1 MILRNTVLLI
11 VILFGAFTARAQE
24 DTSFNTSITLQEV
37 VVQHDARLRN
47 SREKKHGTDLQTSSD
62 QLLESI
68 AGINMIKRGNYA
80 WEPTIRGL
88 NAGQV
93 NVTISGMAV
102 FGACTDRMDP
112 ASSYIEPNNLQSIT
126 VS

>member
-1 MILRNTVLLI
+1 MISKNIIVLI
-11 VILFGAFTARAQE
+11 FILSAALTALAQE
-24 DTSFNTSITLQEV
+24 DSSVKKTITLQEV
-37 VVQHDARLRN
+37 VVQHDAKLRN
-47 SREKKHGTDLQTSSD
+47 SKEKKHGADLQTSTD

-68 AGINMIKRGNYA
+68 PGVNMIRRGNYA

-88 NAGQV
+88 NAGQI

-112 ASSYIEPNNLQSIT
+112 ASSDIEPNNLQSIA